1 MLPPLFP
8 LFALRASH
16 GFSCCLRR
24 VCPLCACVCIH
35 VLFQARIAKE
45 GSHTKAVA
53 PQFVTDAR
61 FGERAT
67 SHDDA
72 NTYMAQQE
80 EMDEMQGPKWRAKM
94 AARADAEKMA
104 WEARRAAGT
113 KDGKGGLSTV
123 PVAFHLTGQTA
134 WAARNEQAKPA
145 TWAESVV
152 AGVAKSWQ
160 WRKANSDALTAQK
173 EAYAKRTHNGAN
185 NTTTAVGPELKY
197 TQERAEKWRLQ
208 AELNGTTLEP
218 TTNNGIGGGE
228 ERANLKYRDGEV
240 GLAAKAEWEARR
252 AANAAAHGGKDSQEA
267 NGGKFVTQSR
277 APNILP
283 ASDEWTALHRYGGA
297 DNAPKEGVAKRSA
310 LSSFMASASSA
321 YAERLAE
328 NEAKQA
334 RETQAEEF
342 KLAQR
347 AYKPKAAP
355 TVHEQGP
362 LSYLEQQ
369 EYDANYRTR
378 ASEEHEKHANE
389 YYKRVGGSRPASRV
403 GSAHASP
410 TNGSTKE
417 QQKKKM
423 KNGKSDSFSIMGA
436 LNSALNTLSPSKAS
450 KKGAFTYK

>member
-1 MLPPLFP
+1 
-8 LFALRASH
+8 
-16 GFSCCLRR
+16 
-24 VCPLCACVCIH
+24 VCVFLI
-35 VLFQARIAKE
+35 LQARIAKE

-61 FGERAT
+61 FGERST

-72 NTYMAQQE
+72 HAYMAQQE

-104 WEARRAAGT
+104 WEARRAAGG
-113 KDGKGGLSTV
+113 KDGKDGLATV
-123 PVAFHLTGQTA
+123 PVAPHLTGQTA
-134 WAARNEQAKPA
+134 WATRNEQAKPV

-173 EAYAKRTHNGAN
+173 EAYAKRTHNGTN

-228 ERANLKYRDGEV
+228 ERANLKYRDSEV

-252 AANAAAHGGKDSQEA
+252 AANAAAQAGNGGEDGEHE
-267 NGGKFVTQSR
+267 NNGKFVTQGR

-283 ASDEWTALHRYGGA
+283 ASDEWTALHRYDGA
-297 DNAPKEGVAKRSA
+297 DNASKGGVAKRSA

-328 NEAKQA
+328 NEAKKG

-355 TVHEQGP
+355 KVHDQGP

-378 ASEEHEKHANE
+378 ASEEHEKHANA
-389 YYKRVGGSRPASRV
+389 YFKRVGGSRPASRV

-410 TNGSTKE
+410 TNGGKGKAKE
-417 QQKKKM
+417 K

-450 KKGAFTYK
+450 KKKGAFAYK